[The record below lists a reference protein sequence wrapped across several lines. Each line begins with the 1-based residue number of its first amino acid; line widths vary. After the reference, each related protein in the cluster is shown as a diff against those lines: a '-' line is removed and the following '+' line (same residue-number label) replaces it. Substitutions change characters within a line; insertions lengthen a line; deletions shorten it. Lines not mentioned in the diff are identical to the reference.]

1 MTSTMERL
9 STGLRI
15 NSAKD
20 DAAGLAISSKMTSQI
35 RGLDQAVRN
44 ANDAISMIQVAE
56 GAMKEV
62 TNMFQRMREL
72 AVQAISDSNT
82 NDDRSALN
90 NEYKQLSAEV
100 ARIAENT
107 QWNGTNILDGARTNS
122 VFQIGANANQT
133 ISVDFGD
140 LSTNN
145 SVTAAVGPSSAAAM
159 TADATALGT
168 FGTGVFEMSDGTN
181 GIHIDQSSVNAG
193 DAAGLELVIKQ
204 ATQVAALYT
213 SGVDLAPTMELSASR
228 KVVFSFGGAS
238 AEIDLFSAS
247 ANDGSGGN
255 AFQSGLLNDA
265 ALAMNAALD
274 AAGIN
279 FTAGQR
285 MVGGADAGF
294 AFTADDGTDAD
305 GYILTA
311 NNPTVTVDG
320 SAFAVVEHTVGSDAY
335 ADLGFTVAADTAG
348 TGLLI
353 NYKSTN
359 KGAVSLPTILNNTV
373 AKTAA
378 VVTAGVDTGI
388 ASSSLATSAFGVLDT
403 AIESVNSTRATL
415 GGSMSRLEF
424 ASDNLQ
430 NVSQNSSAARS
441 RVLDADYA
449 SETTELAR
457 TQIIQQASTAMLS
470 QANQAQ
476 QSALVAT
483 QVGFILLTLSAI
495 AQQDL

>member
-1 MTSTMERL
+1 MATINTNMSANIAANSMVRNERTMTSTMERL

-82 NDDRSALN
+82 NADRGALN

-122 VFQIGANANQT
+122 VFQIGANASQT
-133 ISVDFGD
+133 IAVNFGD
-140 LSTNN
+140 LSTNSATATLTSETAASTTIVLN
-145 SVTAAVGPSSAAAM
+145 EALADGDKVTFKIDGGQFATIEFAGTESGGTNAMTITATDSAGASVTAANAAGKVITANYKVSDKTITFTTVDSATQILSDAQVTRGTHSGVAATDITSSAFA
-159 TADATALGT
+159 ATALG
-168 FGTGVFEMSDGTN
+168 
-181 GIHIDQSSVNAG
+181 
-193 DAAGLELVIKQ
+193 
-204 ATQVAALYT
+204 
-213 SGVDLAPTMELSASR
+213 
-228 KVVFSFGGAS
+228 
-238 AEIDLFSAS
+238 
-247 ANDGSGGN
+247 
-255 AFQSGLLNDA
+255 
-265 ALAMNAALD
+265 
-274 AAGIN
+274 
-279 FTAGQR
+279 
-285 MVGGADAGF
+285 
-294 AFTADDGTDAD
+294 
-305 GYILTA
+305 
-311 NNPTVTVDG
+311 
-320 SAFAVVEHTVGSDAY
+320 
-335 ADLGFTVAADTAG
+335 
-348 TGLLI
+348 
-353 NYKSTN
+353 
-359 KGAVSLPTILNNTV
+359 
-373 AKTAA
+373 
-378 VVTAGVDTGI
+378 
-388 ASSSLATSAFGVLDT
+388 VLDKG
-403 AIESVNSTRATL
+403 IEDVNSTRATL
-415 GGSMSRLEF
+415 GASMSRLEY
-424 ASDNLQ
+424 AADNLQ

-476 QSALVAT
+476 QSVLS
-483 QVGFILLTLSAI
+483 LLK
-495 AQQDL
+495 

>member
-9 STGLRI
+9 SIGLRI

-72 AVQAISDSNT
+72 AVQSISDSNT
-82 NDDRSALN
+82 NDDRAALN
-90 NEYKQLSAEV
+90 NEFKQLSYEV
-100 ARIAENT
+100 SRIASNT

-133 ISVDFGD
+133 IAVNFGD
-140 LSTNN
+140 LSNN

-388 ASSSLATSAFGVLDT
+388 ASSSLATSALGVLDT

-415 GGSMSRLEF
+415 GASMSRLEY
-424 ASDNLQ
+424 AADNLQ

-476 QSALVAT
+476 QSVLS
-483 QVGFILLTLSAI
+483 LLK
-495 AQQDL
+495 